1 MDRQTRVNMVDQIRD
16 EYAARFQTSLRDWL
30 RYHQDRIVFSECTY
44 MGIHALKNPLDA
56 WIYQELLY
64 RVRPDVVVEIGAASG
79 GSTLY
84 LAHLLHLIGE
94 GTVVS
99 VDNHRTDYRAQYDNV
114 VEITGDSSSP
124 EIVEHVAGICQDR
137 TCMVIHDADHSYRAV
152 LRDLSL
158 YAPLVSTGS
167 YLVVEDGIV
176 DLFVPAE
183 MNFDGPGPLHAIV
196 EFLDGNMDF
205 EVDRH
210 LERYLLTYNPYGF
223 LRRVRSSQS
232 QLSTGSD
239 GPPFGSE
246 QA

>member
-1 MDRQTRVNMVDQIRD
+1 MDLRVLYEIEVTMDRQTRAKQVDRIRN
-16 EYAARFQTSLRDWL
+16 EYASRFQTSLRDWL

-56 WIYQELLY
+56 WIYQELLF
-64 RVRPDVVVEIGAASG
+64 RVRPEVVVEIGAAAG

-84 LAHLLHLIGE
+84 LAHLLHLMGE

-99 VDNHRTDYRAQYDNV
+99 VDKDRTDYRAHFDNII
-114 VEITGDSSSP
+114 EMTGDSSSADVVDRVA
-124 EIVEHVAGICQDR
+124 EICHNR
-137 TCMVIHDADHSYRAV
+137 SCMVIHDAAHSYSSV

-158 YAPLVSTGS
+158 YAPMVSTGS

-176 DLFVPAE
+176 DLFSPGE

-196 EFLDGNMDF
+196 EFLDTHLDF
-205 EVDRH
+205 EVDKH

-223 LRRVRSSQS
+223 LRRIR
-232 QLSTGSD
+232 
-239 GPPFGSE
+239 
-246 QA
+246 